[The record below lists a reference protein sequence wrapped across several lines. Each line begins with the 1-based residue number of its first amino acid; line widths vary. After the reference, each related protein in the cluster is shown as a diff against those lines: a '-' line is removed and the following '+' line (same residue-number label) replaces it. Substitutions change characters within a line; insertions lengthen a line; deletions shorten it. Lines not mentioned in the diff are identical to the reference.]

1 MARRSSPLS
10 KMISIPDYWH
20 DYVNPNVDLRANP
33 KQPCP
38 FHHEEHGQS
47 LSFKEGENYFSCF
60 GACHV
65 IAGNVVQM
73 HMLNYK
79 IRDFDKAEQSLA
91 RLYNIKLEAEEL
103 KFEKPET
110 HVNEQDVRF
119 RVAYAQACKL
129 AKTPDDWIELDYLMS
144 QYPPDVNKLQMF
156 INQRRVTGKEVQQ

>member
-1 MARRSSPLS
+1 MAKRNSPLT

-47 LSFKEGENYFSCF
+47 FSYKEGENYFSCF

-65 IAGNVVQM
+65 IGGDVVSM

-79 IRDFDKAEQSLA
+79 IKDFDKAEESLA

-103 KFEKPET
+103 KFEKEET
-110 HVNEQDVRF
+110 HVSERDVRF

-129 AKTPDDWIELDYLMS
+129 AKTPDDWIVLDYIMS
-144 QYPPDVNKLQMF
+144 QYPPDVDKLQMF
-156 INQRRVTGKEVQQ
+156 INERRVTGKEAKQ

>member
-1 MARRSSPLS
+1 
-10 KMISIPDYWH
+10 
-20 DYVNPNVDLRANP
+20 
-33 KQPCP
+33 
-38 FHHEEHGQS
+38 
-47 LSFKEGENYFSCF
+47 
-60 GACHV
+60 
-65 IAGNVVQM
+65 M

-110 HVNEQDVRF
+110 HVNEHDVRF

-129 AKTPDDWIELDYLMS
+129 AKTSDDWIELDYLMS